1 MVETLFAKASRFD
14 VFFLVF
20 RQKSRNDHGI
30 ESRIRGRKRE
40 GGESSHR
47 TKGILTIRRCG
58 RQGDSIGPC
67 ETFDSSRKRKHFHT
81 ITFYLMCAT
90 VHSHVTCT
98 PVETIIGRTWW
109 NVSRSTCFRGIR
121 FFDSSLDFSFFFLYF
136 GYRSKSW
143 KKKMIFERIKL
154 DCS

>member
-1 MVETLFAKASRFD
+1 MFLVILGKKKREILKTFFSEIHAYFFKYKGKNDRNAVCKVSKCFI
-14 VFFLVF
+14 FFLVF
-20 RQKSRNDHGI
+20 RQKSRNFYGI
-30 ESRIRGRKRE
+30 KSRIRERE
-40 GGESSHR
+40 GGESSHRQPR

-98 PVETIIGRTWW
+98 PVETIIGRT
-109 NVSRSTCFRGIR
+109 
-121 FFDSSLDFSFFFLYF
+121 
-136 GYRSKSW
+136 
-143 KKKMIFERIKL
+143 
-154 DCS
+154 